1 MLKTAYFCLRQKMQK
16 MQKMREKAF
25 LEAGNA
31 QSNLSVDLVNG
42 QTMMCS

>member
-1 MLKTAYFCLRQKMQK
+1 MLTTAYFCLRQK